1 VTDETTKPYHFQPG
15 QSGNPTGRPKGA
27 RTKVLAALDA
37 LGEGEAEAIVL
48 AMVEKAKDGDAM
60 AARSILDRVW
70 PVRKGSRIQFA
81 LPPIEKPEQLPAAIA
96 SITQQVADGEI
107 SPDEGTLIVGL
118 IEAQK
123 RAVEMNELA
132 SRIAALES
140 RSSR

>member
-1 VTDETTKPYHFQPG
+1 MSEQSTDTKFKPG
-15 QSGNPTGRPKGA
+15 QSGNPSGRPNGSRA
-27 RTKVLAALDA
+27 KVLAALDA

-48 AMVEKAKDGDAM
+48 AMIDKAKDGDAM

-70 PVRKGSRIQFA
+70 PARKGSRIQFK
-81 LPPIEKPEQLPAAIA
+81 LPAIEKPEQLPAAIA
-96 SITQQVADGEI
+96 SITQQVAVGEI

-132 SRIAALES
+132 SRIAALEA
-140 RSSR
+140 RSNR